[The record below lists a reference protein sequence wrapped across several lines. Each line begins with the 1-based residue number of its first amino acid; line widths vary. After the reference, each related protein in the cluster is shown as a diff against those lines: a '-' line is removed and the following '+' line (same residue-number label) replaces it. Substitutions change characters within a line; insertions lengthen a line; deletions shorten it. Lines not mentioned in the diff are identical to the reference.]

1 MLYLVSF
8 NEQKYTRRLES
19 FQAETLQYVIEFD
32 ASLTGAGVLWYQ
44 RLEDGSEVSIG
55 GAAVDLR
62 GFAFGTD
69 SSFQN
74 TAEFIGCILGLVGL
88 VTLGVRNVDVE
99 VRGDSIAALTWA
111 ETERPRGH
119 VVTNASMVFTL
130 LCICFGLDVKKGV
143 HIPGEENWRCDRL
156 SRMAEVKGGVAHV
169 LQEIGRDGTTIV
181 DLQSDMNV
189 NVLLQGCDPRRDVRG
204 EVSFFE
210 FWEGIRE
217 ALRRIGASVDR
228 KENDSAETNLPNQS
242 PFCIASL

>member
-19 FQAETLQYVIEFD
+19 FQAETLQYVIEID

-130 LCICFGLDVKKGV
+130 LCICFGLDVKRGV

-156 SRMAEVKGGVAHV
+156 SRMAEVTGGGGGAGVARNREGWYYH
-169 LQEIGRDGTTIV
+169 
-181 DLQSDMNV
+181 
-189 NVLLQGCDPRRDVRG
+189 RR
-204 EVSFFE
+204 
-210 FWEGIRE
+210 
-217 ALRRIGASVDR
+217 
-228 KENDSAETNLPNQS
+228 SAERHECECL
-242 PFCIASL
+242 AARM

>member
-74 TAEFIGCILGLVGL
+74 TAEFIGCILGLLGL
-88 VTLGVRNVDVE
+88 FNPRSE
-99 VRGDSIAALTWA
+99 ECRRGSSGGQHSGTDMGGDRK
-111 ETERPRGH
+111 TEGTRRDKRVHGLHTVVHLLWSRCEEGGPHPRG
-119 VVTNASMVFTL
+119 
-130 LCICFGLDVKKGV
+130 
-143 HIPGEENWRCDRL
+143 GEL
-156 SRMAEVKGGVAHV
+156 AM
-169 LQEIGRDGTTIV
+169 
-181 DLQSDMNV
+181 
-189 NVLLQGCDPRRDVRG
+189 
-204 EVSFFE
+204 
-210 FWEGIRE
+210 
-217 ALRRIGASVDR
+217 
-228 KENDSAETNLPNQS
+228 
-242 PFCIASL
+242 

>member
-19 FQAETLQYVIEFD
+19 FQAETLQYVIEID

-99 VRGDSIAALTWA
+99 VRGDSIAALTWEECGA
-111 ETERPRGH
+111 VRRSPPITRDLRPTFREFCRH
-119 VVTNASMVFTL
+119 PTPTVTLS
-130 LCICFGLDVKKGV
+130 LD
-143 HIPGEENWRCDRL
+143 
-156 SRMAEVKGGVAHV
+156 
-169 LQEIGRDGTTIV
+169 
-181 DLQSDMNV
+181 
-189 NVLLQGCDPRRDVRG
+189 
-204 EVSFFE
+204 
-210 FWEGIRE
+210 
-217 ALRRIGASVDR
+217 
-228 KENDSAETNLPNQS
+228 
-242 PFCIASL
+242 